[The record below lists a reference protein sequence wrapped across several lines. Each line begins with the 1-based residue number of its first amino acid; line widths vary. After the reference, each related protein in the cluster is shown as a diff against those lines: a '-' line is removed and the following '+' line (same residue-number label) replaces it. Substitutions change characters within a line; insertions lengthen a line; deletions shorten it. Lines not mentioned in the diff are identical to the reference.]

1 MRNMTFGLACLVGF
15 AFLSGNLLAQ
25 TDEVTRSL
33 KPFNGVKVSNSIEAT
48 LVKGDKHE
56 ISITAT
62 AVELDKVVS
71 KVSDRI
77 LEVAISG
84 SSPRASS
91 VKATITYV
99 EIDQVHANTNAKVF
113 VKERIDARDVKIT
126 TATSAYIEAEVKA
139 QNLSLDAQTNSRISL
154 KGEAENL
161 DFQLF
166 TNSEI
171 DAKALTVSHA
181 DIRANTNA
189 KGEISVKESVKGSA
203 ATRGRVTYY
212 GNPKVIDVKTNTG
225 GDINGN

>member
-1 MRNMTFGLACLVGF
+1 MRNMTFGWTCLVGL
-15 AFLSGNLLAQ
+15 FLLANNLLAQ
-25 TDEVTRSL
+25 TEEVTRSL
-33 KPFNGVKVSNSIEAT
+33 KPFNGIKVSNGIEAT

-62 AVELDKVVS
+62 AVELDKVET
-71 KVSDRI
+71 KVTDRI

-99 EIDQVHANTNAKVF
+99 DIDQVHANTSAKVF
-113 VKERIDARDVKIT
+113 GKERIEARDVKIT

-139 QNLSLDAQTNSRISL
+139 HDLSLEAQTNSRIFL

-171 DAKALTVSHA
+171 DAKGLSVSHV

-212 GNPKVIDVKTNTG
+212 GDPKVIDVKTNTG